1 MVPSIFRNP
10 SIFTDP
16 FLEFDEL
23 LSRAKNAVNT
33 FEVSDISFPKFNIYQ
48 DKLGNLKL
56 EATVAGWSK
65 EDIEIELKDG
75 YITISADTQKQDE
88 NWTRVYSGA
97 KTSKFKTT
105 IKIPQSEKFDFS
117 LIEANSDNGML
128 YIIVPK
134 KKSTIDNEKG
144 IKISIK

>member
-1 MVPSIFRNP
+1 MSVFLISFICTSKFDIYCELKPQVNKRKKGEYIMVPSIFRNP

-56 EATVAGWSK
+56 EATVAG
-65 EDIEIELKDG
+65 
-75 YITISADTQKQDE
+75 
-88 NWTRVYSGA
+88 
-97 KTSKFKTT
+97 
-105 IKIPQSEKFDFS
+105 
-117 LIEANSDNGML
+117 
-128 YIIVPK
+128 
-134 KKSTIDNEKG
+134 
-144 IKISIK
+144 